1 MSVLIMTENYQL
13 VATRQR
19 KLLELINLN
28 SAVNVHELADLFS
41 VSEATVRRDLSAMEA
56 KGLLARTHGG
66 AVTVSAASHD
76 TPKATRTVSNVAEK
90 MRIGQE
96 AWNLLN
102 GDETVFLDAGTTA
115 VQVARLVAEEHDC
128 TFITSS
134 LGVANV
140 LADKGHPRFYLVG
153 GFYHP
158 INEAFGGKLA
168 INAINSLSF
177 DIAFLC
183 ASAIDVERRT
193 ISIALEPYSQVQ
205 QQVISVSRRSFV
217 IADHTKFKTSAFSVS
232 AKFGEI
238 DGVITGTEVDTSF
251 ARSCAKAELELILA

>member
-1 MSVLIMTENYQL
+1 MSAQGMAENFQF

-19 KLLELINLN
+19 KLLELINVN
-28 SAVNVHELADLFS
+28 SAANVHELAHFFG

-56 KGLLARTHGG
+56 KGLLVRTHGG
-66 AVTVSAASHD
+66 AVTVSPASHD
-76 TPKATRTVSNVAEK
+76 TPRETRTVSNVAEK
-90 MRIGQE
+90 LRIGQE

-115 VQVARLVAEEHDC
+115 EQVANVVAEERDC

-140 LADKGHPRFYLVG
+140 LANKGHPRFYLVG

-158 INEAFGGKLA
+158 INEALGGKLA

-183 ASAIDVERRT
+183 ASAIDVERHT
-193 ISIALEPYSQVQ
+193 ISIALEPYSPIQ
-205 QQVISVSRRSFV
+205 QQVISVSRRSYV

-232 AKFGEI
+232 ATFNEL
-238 DGVITGTEVDTSF
+238 DGVITGTEVDKTS
-251 ARSCAKAELELILA
+251 ARKCAQAELELILA

>member
-1 MSVLIMTENYQL
+1 MAENNQL

-28 SAVNVHELADLFS
+28 SAVNVHELADFFS

-66 AVTVSAASHD
+66 AVTISPASYD
-76 TPKATRTVSNVAEK
+76 TPRETRTVLNVAEK
-90 MRIGQE
+90 LRIGQK
-96 AWNLLN
+96 AWKLLN

-115 VQVARLVAEEHDC
+115 VQVANMVAEEYGC

-134 LGVANV
+134 LGVAHV
-140 LADKGHPRFYLVG
+140 LASKGHPRFYIVG

-193 ISIALEPYSQVQ
+193 ISIGLEPYSQVQ
-205 QQVISVSRRSFV
+205 QQVISVSRRTYV

-232 AKFGEI
+232 AAFSEL
-238 DGVITGTEVDTSF
+238 DGIITGTEVDKSIVGKCTQ
-251 ARSCAKAELELILA
+251 AELELILT